1 MIKILKE
8 VKSNEKDIEI
18 KKQDIKMIKL
28 ALLISTSLIL
38 YNVLYKPRYLSSN
51 SLNLSFGI
59 L

>member
-1 MIKILKE
+1 MIKTLKE
-8 VKSNEKDIEI
+8 VKSNEEDIEI

-38 YNVLYKPRYLSSN
+38 YNILYKLRYLSSN